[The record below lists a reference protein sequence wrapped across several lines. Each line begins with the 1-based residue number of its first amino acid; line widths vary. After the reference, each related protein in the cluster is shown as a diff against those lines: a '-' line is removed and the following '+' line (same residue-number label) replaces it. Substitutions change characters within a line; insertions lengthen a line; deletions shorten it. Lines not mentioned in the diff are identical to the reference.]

1 MNKTSPKSLRDKA
14 YYSIKNGIIT
24 YKYQPG
30 VPLPEEQLSQELG
43 ISRTPIRE
51 ALKELQYNGLV
62 RYIPGKGVLVSEL
75 SIKDIH
81 EVFFLRQVLEV
92 AALHITIQNYQESDL
107 KPLKDLFSSILDK
120 KLSDQ
125 DYEALFQSDIN
136 LHTFIVETAGNR
148 RLTEFVSVLG
158 DQIERI
164 RHTSARMPGRMEISL
179 GEHRDILNA
188 IEKRD
193 HENAEKYL
201 VKHLE
206 NVKNSALTISN
217 F

>member
-1 MNKTSPKSLRDKA
+1 MNKTSYKSLRDKA
-14 YYSIKNGIIT
+14 YYCIKEGIIT

-30 VPLPEEQLSQELG
+30 SPLPEEQLSLELG

-62 RYIPGKGVLVSEL
+62 RYIPSKGVFVSEL

-92 AALHITIQNYQESDL
+92 AALHITIQNYKESDL
-107 KPLKDLFSSILDK
+107 KPLKALFTSLLNR
-120 KLSDQ
+120 KLGEG
-125 DYEALFQSDIN
+125 DYESLFQSDIN
-136 LHTFIVETAGNR
+136 LHNFIIETAGNR
-148 RLTEFVSVLG
+148 RLIEFVSVLS

-164 RHTSARMPGRMEISL
+164 RHTSARMPGRMAVSVK
-179 GEHRDILNA
+179 EHYDILNA

-193 HENAEKYL
+193 HENAEKLL

-206 NVKNSALTISN
+206 NVKNSALSMSN